1 MFDYVRAR
9 RCGACSRAAAA
20 AAAAA
25 AGAEAVEAVEAEA
38 VEAKA
43 KAEIWPVGAPRA
55 GARGEIRRERVWSV
69 VVGQAIWSCV
79 VVLNLFLS
87 WELCFN

>member
-25 AGAEAVEAVEAEA
+25 GAEAVEAVEAEA
-38 VEAKA
+38 VVAEAKA
-43 KAEIWPVGAPRA
+43 KAENWPVGAPRA
-55 GARGEIRRERVWSV
+55 GARGEIRRERVWWWDKPY
-69 VVGQAIWSCV
+69 GLA
-79 VVLNLFLS
+79 S
-87 WELCFN
+87 WC